1 MESVL
6 FGEIR
11 GWRVGSRINESCA
24 RRGEAGRGGWNAR
37 KPARNVIFR
46 QMCGHEREII
56 APARSSWS
64 SVRKCGR
71 IVIVA
76 GTRSLARSLTLVGM
90 IVTEGQSQGRRNL
103 AEDGWMTDY
112 VIRLR
117 EKSTFSFSALGE
129 SRANGI
135 LTGKIRVLY
144 IKRVIEILTLNN
156 LKNLETRDVMI

>member
-11 GWRVGSRINESCA
+11 GWRGGSRINESCA

-76 GTRSLARSLTLVGM
+76 GTRSLARSLAHT
-90 IVTEGQSQGRRNL
+90 RRNDSDRR
-103 AEDGWMTDY
+103 AKSGPSQSRRRRMDDGLCHDY
-112 VIRLR
+112 GKKALSPSRPPER
-117 EKSTFSFSALGE
+117 AARTESSPGKSVCF
-129 SRANGI
+129 I
-135 LTGKIRVLY
+135 
-144 IKRVIEILTLNN
+144 
-156 LKNLETRDVMI
+156 